1 MDITSLP
8 SLSDFFEGA
17 DQWGEVLALLPVLVL
32 LELILSAD
40 NAVALAA
47 IARSSRQPEREGLA
61 LNLGIGIAL
70 VLRIALIVV
79 AQWVLQN
86 AWVQLLAAAYL
97 VWLVVDHFN
106 NRSVAEAESIEGNE
120 SSGLSRPFL
129 NTVLLLAFTDLAFS
143 IDSVAAAVAISAQ
156 IVLISTGAFIG
167 IVALRFTSSL
177 FIRWLYLYPRLE
189 TAGFLAVA
197 FVALRLIVHVV
208 VPSLNQPDWLTLVV
222 VLFGLFLLIQSAS
235 LRLEFKE
242 DALIVWQNSRE
253 LRRFSYDQ
261 WLSWRLFAPWLP
273 GLFYFR
279 ETQSIHFLPILFSPK
294 ELREQLELRVGAL
307 EVPNGDPEDSTSK
320 SEE

>member
-17 DQWGEVLALLPVLVL
+17 DQWREVVSLLPVLVL

-47 IARSSRQPEREGLA
+47 IARSGRQPEQERLA

-70 VLRIALIVV
+70 VLRIALIVI

-97 VWLVVDHFN
+97 VWLVVDHFKE
-106 NRSVAEAESIEGNE
+106 RSNHAAASMDGDQS
-120 SSGLSRPFL
+120 SSGPRPFL

-143 IDSVAAAVAISAQ
+143 IDSVAAAVAISDQ
-156 IVLISTGAFIG
+156 ILLISAGAFIG
-167 IVALRFTSSL
+167 IVALRFTSAL
-177 FIRWLYLYPRLE
+177 FIRWLDLYPRLE

-208 VPSLNQPDWLTLVV
+208 LPSLNQPDWFT
-222 VLFGLFLLIQSAS
+222 LLIV
-235 LRLEFKE
+235 
-242 DALIVWQNSRE
+242 LI
-253 LRRFSYDQ
+253 
-261 WLSWRLFAPWLP
+261 LFAWGMSVRINDLDQD
-273 GLFYFR
+273 
-279 ETQSIHFLPILFSPK
+279 ESH
-294 ELREQLELRVGAL
+294 AC
-307 EVPNGDPEDSTSK
+307 
-320 SEE
+320 

>member
-47 IARSSRQPEREGLA
+47 IARSSRQPEQEKLA

-106 NRSVAEAESIEGNE
+106 NRSGAKGESNESNE

-143 IDSVAAAVAISAQ
+143 IDSVAAAVAISDQ

-167 IVALRFTSSL
+167 IVALRFTSPL
-177 FIRWLYLYPRLE
+177 FIRWLDLYPRLE

-208 VPSLNQPDWLTLVV
+208 LPSLNQPDWLTLLV
-222 VLFGLFLLIQSAS
+222 VLM
-235 LRLEFKE
+235 
-242 DALIVWQNSRE
+242 
-253 LRRFSYDQ
+253 
-261 WLSWRLFAPWLP
+261 LFAWGMSSRSNDLDQD
-273 GLFYFR
+273 
-279 ETQSIHFLPILFSPK
+279 ESH
-294 ELREQLELRVGAL
+294 AC
-307 EVPNGDPEDSTSK
+307 
-320 SEE
+320 

>member
-17 DQWGEVLALLPVLVL
+17 DQWGEILALLPVLVL

-47 IARSSRQPEREGLA
+47 IARSSRQPEQERLA

-70 VLRIALIVV
+70 LLRIALIVV

-106 NRSVAEAESIEGNE
+106 GQSTHQEESMDGNQSSSVQ
-120 SSGLSRPFL
+120 RPFL

-143 IDSVAAAVAISAQ
+143 IDSVAAAVAISDQ
-156 IVLISTGAFIG
+156 ILLISAGAFIG
-167 IVALRFTSSL
+167 IVALRFTSAL
-177 FIRWLYLYPRLE
+177 FIRWLDLYPRLE

-208 VPSLNQPDWLTLVV
+208 LPSLNQPDWFTLLVV
-222 VLFGLFLLIQSAS
+222 LI
-235 LRLEFKE
+235 
-242 DALIVWQNSRE
+242 
-253 LRRFSYDQ
+253 
-261 WLSWRLFAPWLP
+261 LFAW
-273 GLFYFR
+273 GMSVRINDFDQD
-279 ETQSIHFLPILFSPK
+279 ESH
-294 ELREQLELRVGAL
+294 AC
-307 EVPNGDPEDSTSK
+307 
-320 SEE
+320 

>member
-8 SLSDFFEGA
+8 SLSDFFDGA

-47 IARSSRQPEREGLA
+47 IARSSRQPEQERLA

-86 AWVQLLAAAYL
+86 VWVQLLAAAYL

-106 NRSVAEAESIEGNE
+106 KRSGDDDQSLEANQ

-129 NTVLLLAFTDLAFS
+129 KTVLLLAFTDLAFS
-143 IDSVAAAVAISAQ
+143 IDSVAAAVAISDQ
-156 IVLISTGAFIG
+156 ILLISTGAFIG
-167 IVALRFTSSL
+167 IVALRFTSAL
-177 FIRWLYLYPRLE
+177 FIRWLDHYPRLE

-197 FVALRLIVHVV
+197 FVALRLIVHVFI
-208 VPSLNQPDWLTLVV
+208 PSLNQPDWLILLLV
-222 VLFGLFLLIQSAS
+222 LM
-235 LRLEFKE
+235 
-242 DALIVWQNSRE
+242 
-253 LRRFSYDQ
+253 
-261 WLSWRLFAPWLP
+261 LFAW
-273 GLFYFR
+273 GM
-279 ETQSIHFLPILFSPK
+279 SIRNNDPK
-294 ELREQLELRVGAL
+294 PDESHAC
-307 EVPNGDPEDSTSK
+307 
-320 SEE
+320 